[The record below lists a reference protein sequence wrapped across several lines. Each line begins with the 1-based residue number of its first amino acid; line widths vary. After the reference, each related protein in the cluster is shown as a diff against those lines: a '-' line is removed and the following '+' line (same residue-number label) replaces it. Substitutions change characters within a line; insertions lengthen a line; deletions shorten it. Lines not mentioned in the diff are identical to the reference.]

1 MTARPAALVLP
12 GQAHVPGRNPR
23 HPDATFGALRDTARA
38 GMSPA
43 ALKRSAAYRA
53 GFCLLAAG
61 YPWEA
66 HEVWEP
72 VWLAAPPN
80 SALRHEVRA
89 LIQLANAELK
99 LGMGRT
105 AAVRRLCALA
115 AADLAE
121 ARLRGGARSIAM
133 QDAQRRLADCLRQ
146 AVPKTEL

>member
-1 MTARPAALVLP
+1 MTAVLVLP
-12 GQAHVPGRNPR
+12 GHAHVPGRNPR
-23 HPDATFGALRDTARA
+23 HPEDAFGDLRDTARP
-38 GMSPA
+38 GMSPS

-53 GFCLLAAG
+53 GFRLLAAG

-133 QDAQRRLADCLRQ
+133 QAARRRIADCLRQ
-146 AVPKTEL
+146 VAPATEI